1 MALPDVIAVDDLL
14 GPPERY
20 GASISPDGT
29 RMAYLAP
36 WKNQFNVWIQ
46 NLDPDD
52 EPWCVTVD
60 ETSSVSDYRWTDD
73 PRWLLYLQDGGVV
86 ENRHLY
92 RADLYDAAAPALDLT
107 PFPGA
112 HVLGLELSAA
122 RPGKAFLQLNAR
134 DAAEFDL
141 YELDIATGELTVLA
155 TSPGHATHWLY
166 AGPGAPFVRAVTD
179 GGDIELSR
187 FDPESGGLRLVA
199 LFDGDDHVVD
209 VFPFEVTPDG
219 TGAWI
224 GSSRG
229 SDRMRLVRV
238 DLATGE
244 EIEVDSH
251 PKFDLDTRAQVLPM
265 LPSPLIRHRR
275 TGELIGARYLGQRQ
289 VIHALDPHFAEVL
302 ENLESLSDGDIDAV
316 SSDDDGRRWVVSF
329 THDRDPGLT
338 WFYDHAT
345 GESRLLFR
353 PRPHLDP
360 DAMAP
365 MRPIPITA
373 RDGLALPSYLTLPVG
388 VEPSGLPLVLM
399 VHGPLTRDSWGFDE
413 AVQLWANRGYVV
425 LQVNFRGSAGF
436 GKAHREAAVG
446 EFARAM
452 HDDLIDAV
460 DRAIELGYADPDR
473 IAIFGGYAALVGAT
487 FTPDRFA
494 AAVGHSG
501 ISDLADIV
509 RTSPIA
515 LVDATRTTL
524 MIAQGENRIAV
535 FRAAERFLALHL
547 GGRRDDDA

>member
-29 RMAYLAP
+29 RIAYLAP

-46 NLDPDD
+46 NLDSDD
-52 EPWCVTVD
+52 EPWCVTAD
-60 ETSSVSDYRWTDD
+60 ETRCVHDYRWTDD
-73 PRWLLYLQDGGVV
+73 PRWLLYVQDDGGV
-86 ENRHLY
+86 ENRHLH
-92 RADLYDAAAPALDLT
+92 RADLYDPAAPPLDLT

-112 HVLGLELSAA
+112 QVLGLELSPA
-122 RPGKAFLQLNAR
+122 RPGKAFLQLDAR
-134 DAAEFDL
+134 NAAEFDL
-141 YELDIATGELTVLA
+141 HELDIATGELTLLA
-155 TSPGHATHWLY
+155 ANPGHVTRWLCGG
-166 AGPGAPFVRAVTD
+166 AGAPLVRAATD
-179 GGDIELSR
+179 RGDIELSR
-187 FDPESGGLRLVA
+187 FDPESGTLHRVA
-199 LFDGDDHVVD
+199 LFDADDHVVD
-209 VFPFEVTPDG
+209 VFPFEITPDG
-219 TGAWI
+219 TGVWI

-229 SDRMRLVRV
+229 SDRTRLVRV

-244 EIEVDSH
+244 EKEVDSH
-251 PKFDLDTRAQVLPM
+251 PKFDLDTRARAVPT

-275 TGELIGARYLGQRQ
+275 TGELIGARYLGERQ

-302 ENLESLSDGDIDAV
+302 ENLESLSDGDIAEV
-316 SSDDDGRRWVVSF
+316 SSDDDGRRWVVAF
-329 THDRDPGLT
+329 AHDRDPGVT

-399 VHGPLTRDSWGFDE
+399 VHDGPWTRHSWGFDD
-413 AVQLWANRGYVV
+413 AVQLWANRGYAV

-436 GKAHREAAVG
+436 GKAHREAAIG
-446 EFARAM
+446 GFAHAM

-460 DRAIELGYADPDR
+460 DWAVERGHADPDR
-473 IAIFGGYAALVGAT
+473 IAILGGAYGGHV
-487 FTPDRFA
+487 FA
-494 AAVGHSG
+494 NPE
-501 ISDLADIV
+501 D
-509 RTSPIA
+509 
-515 LVDATRTTL
+515 
-524 MIAQGENRIAV
+524 RIAM
-535 FRAAERFLALHL
+535 FRAAARFLAQHL
-547 GGRRDDDA
+547 GGREG